1 MNHFEMKELQHKLLV
16 ALKQDFEEVEV
27 PVTLRNA
34 EGENLPMDILTTI
47 HLDYGQGRH
56 EVMGEYYF
64 FPMPQEDV
72 SAHYFSTML
81 NLENEIRQDC
91 LPQLR
96 EAVSALNFYLQC
108 GSFVVNPSGTLLGFR
123 FITPIPFNFSF
134 EQALQLMNLNVGHS
148 LELAEHHVDDLIRV
162 AQGKLSLQDFMF
174 QMPDV

>member
-1 MNHFEMKELQHKLLV
+1 MNKLEIKQFQHELLL
-16 ALKQDFEEVEV
+16 ALKKDFEQVEI
-27 PVTLRNA
+27 PIALRDA
-34 EGENLPMDILTTI
+34 REENLPMDILTSL
-47 HLDYGQGRH
+47 HLNYGHGQH

-64 FPMPQEDV
+64 FPMPEEDV
-72 SAHYFSTML
+72 PAHYFSTML

-96 EAVSALNFYLQC
+96 EAVCALNFYIQC
-108 GSFVVNPSGTLLGFR
+108 GSFVVNPTGTLLGFR
-123 FITPIPFNFSF
+123 FITPIPVDFKF

-162 AQGKLSLQDFMF
+162 AQGKLSLKDFMF